1 MISKQIIKKAILE
14 QLDNQDGWVEI
25 EPEYY
30 IDMLSYVNG
39 DGSVISKFPE
49 YRGKKIKITGDLN
62 LSGNK
67 IVKNIDN
74 IDLVDGKLNISHTDI
89 KFFDKNKV
97 TGHFTYYGSK
107 MYIIEEQKKLQEK
120 FDTLNELRRR
130 DSWNIDNSNKV
141 SLETEALYDHLYQN
155 GMVTEYEDENGETK
169 IEDKYFIWN
178 EKYDYYDY
186 GSYYTWLGDKNFNSE
201 WVVISDDDIRRVV
214 ELKVESDIDELGIEA
229 FRSWVFENNLDD
241 DKVRN
246 FLEDYWSDIYNDP
259 YSWDVPKLLS
269 AQQEKV
275 IETYEK
281 KIQELTKKIETDT
294 NLSHEDIDN
303 IESNIYDFE
312 QLIEDEKSEPDGDYD
327 EDYMDNLVEEYVDEG
342 LRDFIGF
349 LEDRGFDKDFII
361 DFIDIDGIAD
371 QIIRSDGYGGY
382 LNHYDGND
390 DEYKVN
396 DTWYH
401 VMRYN

>member
-14 QLDNQDGWVEI
+14 QLDNQDEWVEI

-107 MYIIEEQKKLQEK
+107 MNIIEEQKKLQEK
-120 FDTLNELRRR
+120 FDTLNKLRIR

-201 WVVISDDDIRRVV
+201 WIVISDDDIRRVV
-214 ELKVESDIDELGIEA
+214 ELKVESDIEELGIDT

-241 DKVRN
+241 DKVKN

-269 AQQEKV
+269 AQQEKL

-327 EDYMDNLVEEYVDEG
+327 EDYMHNLVEDYVNEG

-371 QIIRSDGYGGY
+371 QIIRSDGYGY

>member
-14 QLDNQDGWVEI
+14 QLDNQDEWVEI

-49 YRGKKIKITGDLN
+49 YRGKKIKITGDLD

-74 IDLVDGKLNISHTDI
+74 IDLVDGKLNISYTDI

-107 MYIIEEQKKLQEK
+107 MYIIEEQKKLQKK
-120 FDTLNELRRR
+120 FDTLNKLRIR

-155 GMVTEYEDENGETK
+155 GMVSEYEDENGETK

-186 GSYYTWLGDKNFNSE
+186 GSYYTWFGDKNFNSE

-214 ELKVESDIDELGIEA
+214 ELKVESDIEELGIEA

-241 DKVRN
+241 DKVKN

-269 AQQEKV
+269 AQQEKL

-327 EDYMDNLVEEYVDEG
+327 EDYMHNLVEDYVNEG

-349 LEDRGFDKDFII
+349 LEDRGFDKAFII

-371 QIIRSDGYGGY
+371 QVIRSDGYGY

-390 DEYKVN
+390 DEYKVY

>member
-14 QLDNQDGWVEI
+14 QLDNQDEWVEI

-97 TGHFTYYGSK
+97 IGHFTYYGSK
-107 MYIIEEQKKLQEK
+107 MNIIEEQKKLQEK
-120 FDTLNELRRR
+120 FDTLNKLRIR

-201 WVVISDDDIRRVV
+201 WIVISDDDIRRVV
-214 ELKVESDIDELGIEA
+214 ELKVESDIEELGIDT

-241 DKVRN
+241 DKVKN

-269 AQQEKV
+269 AQQEKL

-327 EDYMDNLVEEYVDEG
+327 EDYMHNLVEDYVNEG

-371 QIIRSDGYGGY
+371 QIIRSDGYGY

>member
-14 QLDNQDGWVEI
+14 QLDNQDEWVEI

-49 YRGKKIKITGDLN
+49 YRGKKIKITGDLD

-120 FDTLNELRRR
+120 FDTLNKLRIR

-155 GMVTEYEDENGETK
+155 GMVSEYEDENGVTK

-186 GSYYTWLGDKNFNSE
+186 GSYYTWFGDKNFNSE
-201 WVVISDDDIRRVV
+201 WIVISDDDIRRVV
-214 ELKVESDIDELGIEA
+214 ELKVESDIEGLGIDA

-241 DKVRN
+241 DKVKN

-269 AQQEKV
+269 AQQEKL

-327 EDYMDNLVEEYVDEG
+327 EDYMDNLVEDYVNEG

-349 LEDRGFDKDFII
+349 LEDRGFDKAFII

-371 QIIRSDGYGGY
+371 QVIRSDGYGY